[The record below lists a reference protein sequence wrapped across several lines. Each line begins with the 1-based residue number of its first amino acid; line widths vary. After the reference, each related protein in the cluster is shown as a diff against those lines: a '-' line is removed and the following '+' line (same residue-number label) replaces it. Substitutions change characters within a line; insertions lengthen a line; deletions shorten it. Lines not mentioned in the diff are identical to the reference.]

1 MKQNNSS
8 KRSKYTPGAV
18 INGVWVIVAILET
31 RKQNKKLLCYN
42 LKTDTFTEGW
52 IWDFTRDLISPNKIS
67 RLITCRV
74 IHVNPS
80 IDLEVA
86 LDYNH
91 RYAWEVA
98 RKSPYLITTENRK
111 VLQGIREGYLPR
123 AKVNELLNKFDNL
136 LSNSG
141 QQRRNINLAILIS
154 TTYQILKWRNYFV
167 KKEN

>member
-1 MKQNNSS
+1 MKQNNSLR
-8 KRSKYTPGAV
+8 RSKYTPGAV

-42 LKTDTFTEGW
+42 LETDTFAEGW

-67 RLITCRV
+67 RLIACKV

-86 LDYNH
+86 LDYNQ

-98 RKSPYLITTENRK
+98 QKSSYLTIVDRSI
-111 VLQGIREGYLPR
+111 LRDIREGYLPHT
-123 AKVNELLNKFDNL
+123 KIDELLNKFDNL
-136 LSNSG
+136 LRNSG

-154 TTYQILKWRNYFV
+154 TTYQILKWRNYFI
-167 KKEN
+167 K